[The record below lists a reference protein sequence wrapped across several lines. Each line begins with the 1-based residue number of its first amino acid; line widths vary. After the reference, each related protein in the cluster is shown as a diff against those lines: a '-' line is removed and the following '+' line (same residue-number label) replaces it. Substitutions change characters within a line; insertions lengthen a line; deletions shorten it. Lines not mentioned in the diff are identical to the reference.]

1 MYEFGIKSI
10 SKVKIMNIKY
20 NRRDYMYKRCTYDE
34 YYSQFLTADN
44 IKYVEANV
52 GRERIINSTD
62 DNFNDIDIRHWDR
75 IVYNLKPL
83 VSDEL
88 LILAQEGWSLMTG
101 VCIAKQAARIIWREN
116 NNAIGHQ

>member
-1 MYEFGIKSI
+1 
-10 SKVKIMNIKY
+10 MNIKY

-34 YYSQFLTADN
+34 YYSQFLTDDI

-116 NNAIGHQ
+116 QNAIGFQ